1 MNFFR
6 RLFSAIAAP
15 VGALFMMFAFNA
27 SAFAQC
33 AMCKTSVEGS
43 TDAAKL
49 SSKIDLGV
57 LVLFIPVILILSVT
71 AWTVYRYRNYFGA
84 EESESHEIETFVS
97 EADSRAL

>member
-6 RLFSAIAAP
+6 RLFSAVAASL
-15 VGALFMMFAFNA
+15 VALFTTLAFNA

-33 AMCKTSVEGS
+33 AMCKTAVEGS

-57 LVLFIPVILILSVT
+57 LVLFIPVILILSAT
-71 AWTVYRYRNYFGA
+71 AGTIYRYRNYFAA
-84 EESESHEIETFVS
+84 EETESPEIEAFVS
-97 EADSRAL
+97 EADSRAR

>member
-1 MNFFR
+1 M
-6 RLFSAIAAP
+6 AAS
-15 VGALFMMFAFNA
+15 VVALFAMLAFNA

-33 AMCKTSVEGS
+33 AMCKTAVEGS

-57 LVLFIPVILILSVT
+57 LVLFIPVILILSAT
-71 AWTVYRYRNYFGA
+71 AGTVYRYRNYFGA
-84 EESESHEIETFVS
+84 EEIEAREIETLVS